1 MVEGFVLW
9 LENRKTFLQSLQRA
23 GVPFQKETIIHP
35 FSACIEYKLALN
47 MQSIFKALNWGN
59 LTVSK
64 LPSAGS
70 ELEVNTVGSNPG

>member
-9 LENRKTFLQSLQRA
+9 LENRKNQGL
-23 GVPFQKETIIHP
+23 
-35 FSACIEYKLALN
+35 KL
-47 MQSIFKALNWGN
+47 FHF

-64 LPSAGS
+64 LASAGS